1 MATAD
6 LERQLALLA
15 RRLSRPVALRGEMVL
30 ERPAY
35 LALGYLVD
43 EGPLRPTALAGLLAV
58 DLSVVSR
65 QLRALQDAGLVA
77 RDPDPSD
84 ARAALV
90 RPTPAGLSAL
100 EDTRRA
106 RRLVLDQALRGW
118 SEPDR
123 DHFERLLSRFQHD
136 LEDAVARGPETG
148 SS

>member
-15 RRLSRPVALRGEMVL
+15 RRLSRPVALHGEMVL

-90 RPTPAGLSAL
+90 RPTDAGLEAL
-100 EDTRRA
+100 EETRRA
-106 RRLVLDQALRGW
+106 RRLVLDAALSGW
-118 SEPDR
+118 SGRDR
-123 DHFERLLSRFQHD
+123 DDLERLLGQFQRD
-136 LEDAVARGPETG
+136 LDEAVARGPEVVG
-148 SS
+148 G